1 MKYNAKMWSCKS
13 MSNSVGIYFFHVNN
27 NLVFATGSLEYDYQ
41 GTYLCIKCNHT
52 FVQCTLVYVCFIDMI

>member
-1 MKYNAKMWSCKS
+1 

-41 GTYLCIKCNHT
+41 GTYCNKLLSYFCAMHISICM
-52 FVQCTLVYVCFIDMI
+52 FHWYDIVKLVSS